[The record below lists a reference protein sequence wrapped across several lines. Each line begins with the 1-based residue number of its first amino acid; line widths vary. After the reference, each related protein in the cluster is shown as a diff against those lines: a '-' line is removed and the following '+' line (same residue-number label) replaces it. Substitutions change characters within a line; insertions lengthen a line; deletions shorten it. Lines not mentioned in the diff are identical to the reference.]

1 MTAGNE
7 EERGE
12 ERRMEERGEE
22 NRRGAGTR
30 CAEIKEIKENDFSKK
45 RDNSWIE
52 MQLEFAYVWWMCWWR
67 VRIRDGWGG
76 GLGVDGFQCSWK
88 QLRKTQGPGS
98 HSPNRLVS
106 VTYSSQHLNLTP
118 THTHTE
124 TYAQTHTKW
133 ASLLKKEARLS
144 VTPAFVLWGM
154 AYMYVCVC
162 LWDCKVCV
170 LC

>member
-1 MTAGNE
+1 M
-7 EERGE
+7 
-12 ERRMEERGEE
+12 
-22 NRRGAGTR
+22 
-30 CAEIKEIKENDFSKK
+30 IFLKKEIIRESKC
-45 RDNSWIE
+45 SWS
-52 MQLEFAYVWWMCWWR
+52 LRTSGGCACLAVLVGGSGR
-67 VRIRDGWGG
+67 GGGGVGGGWGSETGGGG

-162 LWDCKVCV
+162 VCLWDCKVCV